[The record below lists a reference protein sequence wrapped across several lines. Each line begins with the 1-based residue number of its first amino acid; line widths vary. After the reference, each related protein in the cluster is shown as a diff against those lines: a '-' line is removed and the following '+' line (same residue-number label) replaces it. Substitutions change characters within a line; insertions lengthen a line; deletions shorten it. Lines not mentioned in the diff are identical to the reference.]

1 MKEVNG
7 QSDSSDGSFPFDG
20 IADLFLQGIMV
31 VGRSFA
37 MSDLTF
43 ERMGYSR
50 NFYEFVDFDA
60 LSKYGN
66 FTKLIQASDFS
77 EERLEVRASYET
89 DVYNIVLQS
98 PNALAIVNDRL
109 KYSSV
114 NVRIGKDIGSYL
126 IKELFPERR
135 AQALAILKSVR
146 SSIAKRKFD
155 YYNVLSSTL
164 SSEEKSLMNYFF
176 GVLFSEDSGIGIKK
190 IFEDTTI
197 KVGARLM
204 NSVLYD
210 EDQENIRARPVIN
223 KINSSL
229 DATTCLEERFGLQA
243 YSNTYASPPG
253 LSMSEIEDPAAVIN
267 NFITL
272 PIESVE
278 EEIDYCTFYK
288 LEDSDSFIKNAN
300 TEADLV
306 LDNLLQTAKVRTFF
320 DVPMPYRRVASMLTI
335 HSTSMLAGYSQMPS
349 VLTSTKSSLSAVFKM
364 AAARDNFYNS
374 DAVSLNPNFN
384 NVELYNA
391 ANNFGSSN
399 GPKLECFG
407 GPDLGEW
414 GRIIKEMI
422 SEILQYFP
430 SYILRGI
437 AEKIDPAYKE
447 IKHHYMG
454 CNIDNFSFLDGGV
467 LTALTVRDDK
477 VPFGASPRTRDY
489 APVNLAFPGDLVYS
503 LGRLFKI
510 PGSDRGKSL
519 GETMLKL
526 TNYAVTGPLPLFD
539 ASFAFQIPCRDFGGS
554 KTLFE
559 NWEKYT
565 NGALNRYGRYGH
577 PAGIITALALST
589 AVIPGER
596 EDKKVFCAEIIDE
609 NSTNRECEDEE

>member
-1 MKEVNG
+1 
-7 QSDSSDGSFPFDG
+7 
-20 IADLFLQGIMV
+20 
-31 VGRSFA
+31 
-37 MSDLTF
+37 
-43 ERMGYSR
+43 
-50 NFYEFVDFDA
+50 
-60 LSKYGN
+60 
-66 FTKLIQASDFS
+66 
-77 EERLEVRASYET
+77 
-89 DVYNIVLQS
+89 
-98 PNALAIVNDRL
+98 
-109 KYSSV
+109 
-114 NVRIGKDIGSYL
+114 
-126 IKELFPERR
+126 
-135 AQALAILKSVR
+135 
-146 SSIAKRKFD
+146 
-155 YYNVLSSTL
+155 
-164 SSEEKSLMNYFF
+164 
-176 GVLFSEDSGIGIKK
+176 
-190 IFEDTTI
+190 
-197 KVGARLM
+197 
-204 NSVLYD
+204 
-210 EDQENIRARPVIN
+210 
-223 KINSSL
+223 
-229 DATTCLEERFGLQA
+229 
-243 YSNTYASPPG
+243 
-253 LSMSEIEDPAAVIN
+253 
-267 NFITL
+267 
-272 PIESVE
+272 
-278 EEIDYCTFYK
+278 
-288 LEDSDSFIKNAN
+288 
-300 TEADLV
+300 LV